1 MASIESEEQNTVKY
15 DHVIRKW
22 EKGNKKDKKRGKGN
36 VGCGWTKKKKCII
49 VPTDIVRS
57 LCVRLE
63 A

>member
-1 MASIESEEQNTVKY
+1 MASIEREEQKTVKY
-15 DHVIRKW
+15 DQVIRKW

-36 VGCGWTKKKKCII
+36 VGGEWTRKKII
-49 VPTDIVRS
+49 VSTDIVRS